1 MNDPLNQPQTPSMS
15 VTFQQWILSL
25 RHYVRMSLFT
35 SSPANLPYNPYV
47 IVLTL
52 VAYLAIGVL
61 ILGDRRS
68 FGSILGQIGIEVCIL
83 YAITFIVLKILNKPK
98 RLIQTLSALI
108 GVSLC
113 VSLVSLMVTAALPP
127 SEDPEQINPLTLQ
140 VNLLLLFWN
149 LAVIS
154 LIFKRSFEIKTVLA
168 AVIAFNY
175 FLIYEFILL
184 NLF

>member
-1 MNDPLNQPQTPSMS
+1 MSDPLQSPQTPSMS
-15 VTFQQWILSL
+15 LTLQQWILSM
-25 RHYVRMSLFT
+25 RHYMRMSLFT

-52 VAYLAIGVL
+52 AAYLAIGVL
-61 ILGDRRS
+61 LLGDRRS
-68 FGSILGQIGIEVCIL
+68 FGSILAQIGIEVCIL
-83 YAITFIVLKILNKPK
+83 YTITFIVLKVLNKPK
-98 RLIQTLSALI
+98 RLMQTLSALI

-113 VSLVSLMVTAALPP
+113 VSLVSLMVTSALPL
-127 SEDPEQINPLTLQ
+127 SEDPEQVNPIALQ

-154 LIFKRSFEIKTVLA
+154 LIFKRSFEIRTVLA
-168 AVIAFNY
+168 AIIAFNY